1 MRNRRGWL
9 VSILCAVAALL
20 CVMGLSACKKKGHV
34 HEWGEWTV
42 EKEPT
47 CSEEGKRMRT
57 CSGCTEVETEAIEKT
72 AHTYDVERIADETL
86 KSAATCTGA
95 AVYYKSCACGAVGTS
110 EDDTFTYGER
120 ASHQYENGICT
131 VCGHVGCDLRRCTPR
146 RWICISRGCARR
158 CLLTESAIAG
168 LWRKRTTISLTV

>member
-1 MRNRRGWL
+1 MVG
-9 VSILCAVAALL
+9 SILCAVAALL

-86 KSAATCTGA
+86 KSAATCTGRRFITSPA
-95 AVYYKSCACGAVGTS
+95 PAVRSARARMTRLPTANVRRTNTRTESARFAGTS
-110 EDDTFTYGER
+110 G
-120 ASHQYENGICT
+120 AII
-131 VCGHVGCDLRRCTPR
+131 RRCTPR